1 MESSSS
7 LVTPTPKE
15 KTPTLWPG
23 TYRSPVT
30 DALWHVRSSFVRR
43 VRNVSAP
50 LNGPAAAQSRLLQH
64 RTPEQSRTSVM
75 YGFSSDAVLRE
86 QYRDP
91 WNSIRIG
98 MLLEDLDSLAGS
110 IALKHC
116 LDDDDQLTRPPL
128 LVTASVDRI
137 SIKKPLLIDVDLKIG
152 GAVAWVGRS
161 SMEIRMEVNQPV
173 HEVTGRDNVALIANF
188 TFVAR
193 DPQTQKATQINPL
206 TPQTEEEKHLY
217 ALGEAHSAEQKK
229 QRMLQQQNSSYIPGV
244 DNERLNKLLTEGRVF
259 SEMPALADRNSIL
272 IRETRLENTIICHP
286 QQQNLH
292 GRIFGGF
299 LMQRAFELAF
309 STCYVFG
316 GIRPLFLE
324 VDHVDFLRPVDVGDL
339 LRFKACV
346 LYTETEN
353 VEQPLIHI
361 EVVAHVTQPENRSS
375 EVSNT
380 FYFTFTLD
388 PEYLKVHKEHPVR
401 KVLPAT
407 EEEACNYLARYDAD
421 HLSIHPYIRY

>member
-1 MESSSS
+1 LSWSFLLLETVRPHPSYEDFLSKFASMESSSS
-7 LVTPTPKE
+7 VVTPTSKE

-43 VRNVSAP
+43 VRNVSPP

-173 HEVTGRDNVALIANF
+173 HG
-188 TFVAR
+188 
-193 DPQTQKATQINPL
+193 
-206 TPQTEEEKHLY
+206 
-217 ALGEAHSAEQKK
+217 
-229 QRMLQQQNSSYIPGV
+229 
-244 DNERLNKLLTEGRVF
+244 
-259 SEMPALADRNSIL
+259 
-272 IRETRLENTIICHP
+272 
-286 QQQNLH
+286 
-292 GRIFGGF
+292 
-299 LMQRAFELAF
+299 
-309 STCYVFG
+309 
-316 GIRPLFLE
+316 
-324 VDHVDFLRPVDVGDL
+324 
-339 LRFKACV
+339 
-346 LYTETEN
+346 
-353 VEQPLIHI
+353 
-361 EVVAHVTQPENRSS
+361 
-375 EVSNT
+375 
-380 FYFTFTLD
+380 
-388 PEYLKVHKEHPVR
+388 
-401 KVLPAT
+401 
-407 EEEACNYLARYDAD
+407 
-421 HLSIHPYIRY
+421 

>member
-7 LVTPTPKE
+7 VVTPTPME
-15 KTPTLWPG
+15 KTLTLWPG

-30 DALWHVRSSFVRR
+30 DALWHVRSNFVRR
-43 VRNVSAP
+43 VRNVSPP

-110 IALKHC
+110 IALK
-116 LDDDDQLTRPPL
+116 TR
-128 LVTASVDRI
+128 
-137 SIKKPLLIDVDLKIG
+137 
-152 GAVAWVGRS
+152 
-161 SMEIRMEVNQPV
+161 
-173 HEVTGRDNVALIANF
+173 
-188 TFVAR
+188 
-193 DPQTQKATQINPL
+193 KATQVNPL
-206 TPQTEEEKHLY
+206 IPQTEEEKHLY
-217 ALGEAHSAEQKK
+217 ALGEAHAAEQKK

-244 DNERLNKLLTEGRVF
+244 DNERLNKLLTEGRVL

-292 GRIFGGF
+292 GQIFGGF